1 MQKFHHSMEVLEEK
15 TFKKKMMELIYL
27 FLDIPCVLTLKNR
40 INLLNIL
47 INSLD
52 SRKST
57 QAKFLRWL
65 VDKKQQILNL
75 VY

>member
-1 MQKFHHSMEVLEEK
+1 MEVLEEK